1 MGASDMNEAYIGE
14 FSSDYINSELFKLF
28 DVDGSGKITRDDLTG
43 CAKSMGWKPE
53 QLDELLMELDPNHDG
68 EITEEEFLLIMK
80 YI

>member
-1 MGASDMNEAYIGE
+1 
-14 FSSDYINSELFKLF
+14 
-28 DVDGSGKITRDDLTG
+28 
-43 CAKSMGWKPE
+43 MGWKLE